1 MKLLQYK
8 NNDEFKLGVSTEQGV
23 LKVEE
28 AANQLNIDVPTTM
41 QDLIEAGEE
50 GKQSVKTLIE
60 KSKDSSSLFIN
71 ESEIEYGPA
80 VGTPEKI
87 VCVGLN
93 YMPHIEESNMEIP
106 SSPVLFSKF
115 NNSLASH
122 HQDITLPDVAK
133 KYDYEAELVLVIGK
147 TAENVKEE
155 DALSYVYGYSV
166 GNDLS
171 ARDLQLLSGQ
181 WLIGKTLNHFAPIG
195 PHLVT
200 KDAVDPS
207 NLSITCKVNGEERQA
222 SNTKNMIFNIPTLIS
237 YISKYMTL
245 QPGDIIFTG
254 TPEGVVLG
262 YPEEKQVWLKSG
274 DEVEVLIEDV
284 GVLKNKLV

>member
-28 AANQLNIDVPTTM
+28 AANQLNIDVPMTM

-50 GKQSVKTLIE
+50 GKQSVETLIE

-133 KYDYEAELVLVIGK
+133 KFDYEAELVLVIGK

-200 KDAVDPS
+200 KEAVDPS
-207 NLSITCKVNGEERQA
+207 NLSIACKVNGEERQA

-262 YPEEKQVWLKSG
+262 YPEEEQVWLKSG

>member
-50 GKQSVKTLIE
+50 GKQSVETLIE

-147 TAENVKEE
+147 TAENVKKE

-200 KDAVDPS
+200 KEAVDPS

-262 YPEEKQVWLKSG
+262 YPEEEQFWLKSG